1 MMEEPIPIKRTEP
14 LITADESIA
23 LDKARNDRHIQWAV
37 MTLFGLVVLGL
48 LIPLS
53 VWLTRLALGG

>member
-1 MMEEPIPIKRTEP
+1 MEEPIPIKKTEP
-14 LITADESIA
+14 LITEEEAMT
-23 LDKARNDRHIQWAV
+23 LDKARHERQVQWV
-37 MTLFGLVVLGL
+37 FLGLVSIVVIGF

>member
-14 LITADESIA
+14 LITAEETIA
-23 LDKARNDRHIQWAV
+23 LDKARTDRHIQWV
-37 MTLFGLVVLGL
+37 FLGLVVVVVVGL